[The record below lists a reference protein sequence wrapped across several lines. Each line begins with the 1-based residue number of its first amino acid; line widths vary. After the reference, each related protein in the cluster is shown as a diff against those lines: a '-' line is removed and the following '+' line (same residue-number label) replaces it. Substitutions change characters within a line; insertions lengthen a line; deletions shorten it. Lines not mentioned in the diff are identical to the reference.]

1 MMFGGSLM
9 KKILFVLL
17 CSNLLLIS
25 NAYAGYRCG
34 ECVCMGERESMQEG
48 GGFVDNSL
56 KPMSVNEVDKLS
68 DDSYVAMVGH
78 IVRQTG
84 EDKYEFSDGTNSI
97 ILKIKP
103 KVWQGQKVS
112 PKDKI
117 MVMGEVDKEFVGKR
131 MVKVKALKIVD

>member
-1 MMFGGSLM
+1 
-9 KKILFVLL
+9 
-17 CSNLLLIS
+17 
-25 NAYAGYRCG
+25 
-34 ECVCMGERESMQEG
+34 MGERESMLEG

-68 DDSYVAMVGH
+68 DDSYVSMVGH

>member
-1 MMFGGSLM
+1 M

-17 CSNLLLIS
+17 CANLLLIS
-25 NAYAGYRCG
+25 NVYAGYRCG
-34 ECVCMGERESMQEG
+34 ECVCMGERESMLEG